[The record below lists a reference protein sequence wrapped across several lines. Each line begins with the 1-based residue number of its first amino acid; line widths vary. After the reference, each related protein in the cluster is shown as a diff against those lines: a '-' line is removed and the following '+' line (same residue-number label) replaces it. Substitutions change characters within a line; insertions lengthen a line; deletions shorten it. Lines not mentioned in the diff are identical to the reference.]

1 MELMKVNDLEDKI
14 MKVWNTTDDI
24 DLLLNWISDHVLIY
38 DVESDADED
47 ELMNLIIG
55 IKGLHHQRCHALF
68 KDFEKVL
75 ANSKRTENSRHERA
89 PGESGRD
96 MSSDDEIGRIATAV
110 ANGEPTQTD
119 EDTVAATLARAS
131 DGEDFTTYASVTAY
145 TGDVNVSPPE
155 WT

>member
-14 MKVWNTTDDI
+14 MKVWDTTDDI

-47 ELMNLIIG
+47 ELMNLLIG
-55 IKGLHHQRCHALF
+55 IRSLHHQRCDALF
-68 KDFEKVL
+68 RGFEKVL
-75 ANSKRTENSRHERA
+75 ANSKGAENK
-89 PGESGRD
+89 
-96 MSSDDEIGRIATAV
+96 
-110 ANGEPTQTD
+110 
-119 EDTVAATLARAS
+119 VAASLARAT

-145 TGDVNVSPPE
+145 TGDVNISPPE

>member
-1 MELMKVNDLEDKI
+1 MKVNDLEEKI
-14 MKVWNTTDDI
+14 LGVWSTSDDI
-24 DLLLNWISDHVLIY
+24 DLLLDWISDHVLIY
-38 DVESDADED
+38 DDTGED
-47 ELMNLIIG
+47 ELMNLLMG
-55 IKGLHHQRCHALF
+55 IKSLHHQRCHALF

-89 PGESGRD
+89 PGQVDQSVVEL
-96 MSSDDEIGRIATAV
+96 AA
-110 ANGEPTQTD
+110 
-119 EDTVAATLARAS
+119 EDTAAAALARAS

>member
-1 MELMKVNDLEDKI
+1 MELMKVNDLEEKI
-14 MKVWNTTDDI
+14 LGVWSTSDDI
-24 DLLLNWISDHVLIY
+24 DLLLEWISDHVLIY
-38 DVESDADED
+38 DDAGED
-47 ELMNLIIG
+47 ELMNLLMG
-55 IKGLHHQRCHALF
+55 IKSLHHQRCHALF

-89 PGESGRD
+89 PGQVDQSVVEL
-96 MSSDDEIGRIATAV
+96 AA
-110 ANGEPTQTD
+110 
-119 EDTVAATLARAS
+119 EDTAAAALARAS

>member
-68 KDFEKVL
+68 KGFEKVL

-89 PGESGRD
+89 PGQVDQSVVEL
-96 MSSDDEIGRIATAV
+96 AA
-110 ANGEPTQTD
+110 
-119 EDTVAATLARAS
+119 EDTAAAALARAT
-131 DGEDFTTYASVTAY
+131 DGEDFTTYVPRGELAPVTAY
-145 TGDVNVSPPE
+145 TGKVPGPE

>member
-1 MELMKVNDLEDKI
+1 MKVNDLEEKI
-14 MKVWNTTDDI
+14 LGVWSTSDDI
-24 DLLLNWISDHVLIY
+24 DLLLDWISDHVLIY
-38 DVESDADED
+38 DDAGED
-47 ELMNLIIG
+47 ELMNLLMG
-55 IKGLHHQRCHALF
+55 IKSLHHQRCHALF

-145 TGDVNVSPPE
+145 TGDVNISPPE

>member
-14 MKVWNTTDDI
+14 MKVWSTSDDI
-24 DLLLNWISDHVLIY
+24 DILLNWISDHVLIY
-38 DVESDADED
+38 DVEANAGED
-47 ELMNLIIG
+47 ELMNLLIG
-55 IKGLHHQRCHALF
+55 IKSLHHQRCHALF

-89 PGESGRD
+89 PGQVDQSVVEL
-96 MSSDDEIGRIATAV
+96 AA
-110 ANGEPTQTD
+110 
-119 EDTVAATLARAS
+119 EDTVATALARAT

>member
-1 MELMKVNDLEDKI
+1 MELMKVNDLEEKI
-14 MKVWNTTDDI
+14 LGVWSTSDDI
-24 DLLLNWISDHVLIY
+24 DLLLEWISDHVLIY
-38 DVESDADED
+38 DDAGED
-47 ELMNLIIG
+47 ELMNLLMG
-55 IKGLHHQRCHALF
+55 IKSLHHQRCHALF
-68 KDFEKVL
+68 KGFEKVL

-89 PGESGRD
+89 HGESGRD
-96 MSSDDEIGRIATAV
+96 MSSDDEIGIIATAV

-145 TGDVNVSPPE
+145 TGDVNISPPE

>member
-96 MSSDDEIGRIATAV
+96 MSSDDEIGRIATAI
-110 ANGEPTQTD
+110 AK
-119 EDTVAATLARAS
+119 AA
-131 DGEDFTTYASVTAY
+131 DGEDFTTYAPSGAPIRTAE
-145 TGDVNVSPPE
+145 GLLVDGKVPAPE